1 MQTII
6 KAFMWT
12 MRLGRYPS
20 SIANLEQLLTHKAI
34 VKEDD
39 PSKPQG
45 VKEHLPICDNKIKL
59 DKGSKKL
66 QEIKKLEDIEF
77 EHQNK
82 NIEPMDGELYYFLSG
97 I

>member
-1 MQTII
+1 
-6 KAFMWT
+6 
-12 MRLGRYPS
+12 MRSRIYPR
-20 SIANLEQLLTHKAI
+20 SIANLNKLSTHKAI
-34 VKEDD
+34 VNEDD
-39 PSKPQG
+39 PSEPKG
-45 VKEHLPICDNKIKL
+45 IKEHLPICDNKIKL

-82 NIEPMDGELYYFLSG
+82 NIEPMDGESYYFLSG